1 MPDRRNVGDDIAYAP
16 DCGAPAHAARRLRV
30 THSRA
35 ASRPA
40 RLPAH
45 LPARLVASLAVLIV
59 VLATQ
64 ACAGRKSD
72 VATDTTSGTATSTG
86 SNMASAAAAS
96 QSAPA
101 DSAATAANSDVTP
114 SNAGFAGPENLVYDS
129 VADVYLVSNVNGG
142 PVARDGNGF
151 VSRVDSAGHVIA
163 QKWIDGSHAASRLD
177 APKGLAIHGDTLV
190 IADVGVVRLFNR
202 RTGAP
207 IGVWQTP
214 GVLLNDVSFAPDG
227 TLYVTDTQGRDSV
240 GAIYHFDRSGHASRV
255 AAGAALDGPDGIVA
269 LPDGGVLYATFGGNR
284 VARAQ
289 ANGATAPF
297 ATLPA
302 QKVDGLRRLADGSY
316 VVTSWDA
323 HTVYHLLANA
333 TLQPLLTGVTSPAGV
348 AIDTRRH
355 KLAVTS
361 MTDNKMYLV
370 TLH

>member
-1 MPDRRNVGDDIAYAP
+1 MPDRRYVGDDIAHAP

-30 THSRA
+30 THPHA
-35 ASRPA
+35 ASRQAHPAAHRPA
-40 RLPAH
+40 RL
-45 LPARLVASLAVLIV
+45 VTSFAVLSV
-59 VLATQ
+59 VLTTQ
-64 ACAGRKSD
+64 ACAGKKSD

-86 SNMASAAAAS
+86 TNTTSAAAAS

-101 DSAATAANSDVTP
+101 DSTATAENSDVTP

-255 AAGAALDGPDGIVA
+255 AAGATLDGPDGIVA

-284 VARAQ
+284 VARVQ
-289 ANGATAPF
+289 ANGATTPF
-297 ATLPA
+297 ATIPA

-348 AIDTRRH
+348 AIDTHRH

>member
-1 MPDRRNVGDDIAYAP
+1 MSDRRSVGDDIACALIRR
-16 DCGAPAHAARRLRV
+16 APAEAVHQLRATRPRAPSRRAR
-30 THSRA
+30 A
-35 ASRPA
+35 
-40 RLPAH
+40 
-45 LPARLVASLAVLIV
+45 VASFAALLGV
-59 VLATQ
+59 VAAAQ
-64 ACAGRKSD
+64 ACAGKKSG
-72 VATDTTSGTATSTG
+72 VATDTTSANVTTAASTATSMSHPTD
-86 SNMASAAAAS
+86 STAAS
-96 QSAPA
+96 GAV
-101 DSAATAANSDVTP
+101 ATAAKSDVTP

-151 VSRVDSAGHVIA
+151 VSRVDSAGRVIA
-163 QKWIDGSHAASRLD
+163 QKWIDGSRATSRLD

-240 GAIYHFDRSGHASRV
+240 GAIYHFDRGGHASRV

-269 LPDGGVLYATFGGNR
+269 LPDGGVLYATFGGSR
-284 VARAQ
+284 VARVE
-289 ANGATAPF
+289 ANGATTTF

-348 AIDTRRH
+348 AIDSRRH
-355 KLAVTS
+355 TLAVTS